1 MRELADDEVAAVAT
15 WERTEVERIEAEA
28 KRRSEER
35 RARLET
41 ELADDARRTE
51 QEIEETKRRARAYES
66 ELDSFLAQLGEIRD
80 PAEFVSAAQR
90 MPPPPLGGD
99 TAASAPSP
107 AESAPSPAAAAQA
120 EPTTATRGEP
130 AAVQARQPTQPE
142 PADEA
147 ATTVATPAVNESAAT
162 PAPEAQV
169 SAPEAMVAAPES
181 DAAEAVKPAA
191 ATPAAPA
198 EPGAETATSVI
209 VKGLGSFG
217 AITSFKQSLERAG
230 GVRTVAL
237 SLGPTGEFVYRA
249 THSAE
254 TDLAA
259 VIGTIEEGSTVERQP
274 DGSLRVTVGRSR

>member
-1 MRELADDEVAAVAT
+1 M
-15 WERTEVERIEAEA
+15 
-28 KRRSEER
+28 
-35 RARLET
+35 
-41 ELADDARRTE
+41 
-51 QEIEETKRRARAYES
+51 
-66 ELDSFLAQLGEIRD
+66 
-80 PAEFVSAAQR
+80 
-90 MPPPPLGGD
+90 
-99 TAASAPSP
+99 
-107 AESAPSPAAAAQA
+107 AAQA

-130 AAVQARQPTQPE
+130 TAAQARQPTQPE
-142 PADEA
+142 PVDEA
-147 ATTVATPAVNESAAT
+147 AATAATPAVNESAAT
-162 PAPEAQV
+162 PAPEAEV
-169 SAPEAMVAAPES
+169 SAPEAMDAAPES

-198 EPGAETATSVI
+198 EPGGETATSVI